1 MPLSPEL
8 RDVILQDFLDIF
20 QARFGDEWRSK
31 LTTNLRPSPIQQIAE
46 QRGVKVSDVKKVR
59 SQLLA
64 VGQLVQLINMMTQ
77 PVSPPLL
84 DESYWAQ

>member
-1 MPLSPEL
+1 MPLSEEQ
-8 RDVILQDFLDIF
+8 RDIILQDFLDIF
-20 QARFGDEWRSK
+20 QAKYGEQWRTK

-64 VGQLVQLINMMTQ
+64 VGQLFTIISTMTQ
-77 PVSPPLL
+77 PLPSEPYTLN
-84 DESYWAQ
+84 